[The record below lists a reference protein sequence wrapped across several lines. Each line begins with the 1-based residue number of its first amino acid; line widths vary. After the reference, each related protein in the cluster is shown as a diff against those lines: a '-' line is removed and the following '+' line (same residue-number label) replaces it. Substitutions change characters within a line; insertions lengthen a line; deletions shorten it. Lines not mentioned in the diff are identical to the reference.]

1 MIYLI
6 LLATGCQ
13 SLIFLPQQVHIA
25 WNYEDT
31 SMTVTWASEYPSTGS
46 SVQYTP
52 VSSKDEKVTAY
63 QYTALGIWNT
73 FPNINDQYL
82 LVRQLHSCSALMK
95 GLNLGGLYKYRVG
108 SDFYGWSKE
117 FYFKAKRN
125 FTETIESHFLVYG
138 DFGVGDQI
146 VETMERLIEETENY
160 EYDAIFHVGD
170 FAYDLDSYQG
180 QVGDEFLRSIE
191 PVASKVP
198 YMVAQGNHEDGN
210 RVQHYYYR
218 FKMPSPSN
226 NLWYSFNAGKAHF
239 LAYSTEFIFQNY
251 VDLQN
256 QQNEFII
263 KDLENYDK
271 EKYPWL
277 IVFGQGVRVLG
288 C

>member
-1 MIYLI
+1 
-6 LLATGCQ
+6 
-13 SLIFLPQQVHIA
+13 
-25 WNYEDT
+25 
-31 SMTVTWASEYPSTGS
+31 
-46 SVQYTP
+46 
-52 VSSKDEKVTAY
+52 
-63 QYTALGIWNT
+63 
-73 FPNINDQYL
+73 
-82 LVRQLHSCSALMK
+82 
-95 GLNLGGLYKYRVG
+95 
-108 SDFYGWSKE
+108 
-117 FYFKAKRN
+117 
-125 FTETIESHFLVYG
+125 
-138 DFGVGDQI
+138 
-146 VETMERLIEETENY
+146 MERLIEETENY

-263 KDLENYDK
+263 KDLESYDK

-277 IVFGQGVRVLG
+277 IVFGHRPPYCSANMTAVGRRLYSPPIERHNVDCISAAPQVRAAFEDFWYDYKVDLMISGHVHAYERFTPVYRNQSVPCEYEDLHTCVNAEAPLYVITGTPGQQESYAPDSPTPLPFSVAQDDHLG
-288 C
+288 YSRLTVFNDTHLYWEQVRSKTKEIADYFWLIKA